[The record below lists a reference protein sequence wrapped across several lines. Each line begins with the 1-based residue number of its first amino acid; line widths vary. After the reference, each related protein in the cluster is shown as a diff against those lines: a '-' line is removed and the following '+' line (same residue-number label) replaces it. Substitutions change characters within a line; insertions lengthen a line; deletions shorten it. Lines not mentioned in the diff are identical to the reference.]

1 MAYWVGCDSALQ
13 LRSTI
18 QADIL
23 TSIDSRAIMKS
34 DHFLLTQITRI
45 MSVLRILALALALL
59 MTSGLTASY
68 AQTTLLDLTSGDSS
82 SEADSADASQS
93 PEAIRALVSQLFDEE
108 VRALLLDGLDAVALE
123 NSASPENSDTVIA
136 NAFAFLKFW
145 GVSVFKSSTDAIIK
159 VPVML
164 STQAQSINTFFSQ
177 RGASGTL
184 NLFGLFLA
192 AIILGLI
199 VEWVVR
205 KFTGKWAQR
214 TETPVDSSSFKESL
228 QLLGWRL
235 FLDFAGLIAFT
246 IVAATVVAQIAAPAD
261 REFFSFVLFNV
272 IVGPRFLMALVRFL
286 LAPNRPELR
295 LVHTDDTTAKFI
307 YKHAWG
313 LYVLIGVAGTIIR
326 FNALN
331 GFPPGM
337 IRIAFWAS
345 LSVNAYVIYIVWH
358 SKEGIRQMLIGK
370 DNDVTPIEK
379 KIANLYPYLMIALS
393 VLLWLIVEL
402 IISIGSIHLLGG
414 RPHIVTLTIFLFV
427 PAMDT
432 LIRAVVGHMTPPME
446 GEGIIATRAYYSSKR
461 SYLRIGRVLIFGLL
475 VLIVMDVWQIQLH
488 NVASGAVGATV
499 ASNFIRLLIIL
510 SIGYLFWEIVSLLI
524 NRRLAAEDTAAGLDL
539 NSEEPGGGEGGG
551 VGSSRL
557 STILPLLRFILQ
569 FLVITMTI
577 LIGLSNI
584 GINVT
589 PLLAGAGVIGIAVGF
604 GSQKLVGDVV
614 SGLFFLIDDAFR
626 AGEYISIE
634 GTVGTVEKISLRS
647 MQLRHHRGAVH
658 TIPYGEIPK
667 LTNFSRDWVMMKLKF
682 TVPFNTDIKKVKN
695 LFKKIGAD
703 VVDLPQFSDDLL
715 QPFKFQGVLQ
725 VNDVGLV
732 VGGKFMA
739 KPGTQFMMRKELYV
753 RIQKAFDENGIQ
765 FARKEVRVK
774 LDEEEAVNLSP
785 SQQRTIA
792 GAAANETEEEVDVAP
807 PKDDR

>member
-1 MAYWVGCDSALQ
+1 MNSDFFS
-13 LRSTI
+13 
-18 QADIL
+18 L
-23 TSIDSRAIMKS
+23 TRFVRLATGLK
-34 DHFLLTQITRI
+34 
-45 MSVLRILALALALL
+45 VLALALVLSMA
-59 MTSGLTASY
+59 MGLTASY
-68 AQTTLLDLTSGDSS
+68 AQTTLLDLTTSNSTP
-82 SEADSADASQS
+82 EADDVNAAQS

-108 VRALLLDGLDAVALE
+108 VRALLLDGLDAVATE
-123 NSASPENSDTVIA
+123 KNANAENSDAVIS
-136 NAFAFLKFW
+136 NVFAFFKFW
-145 GVSVFKSSTDAIIK
+145 GVSVFNSSTDAIIN
-159 VPVML
+159 VPSML
-164 STQAQSINTFFSQ
+164 ATQAESNGIFFTQ
-177 RGASGTL
+177 RGTSGTL
-184 NLFGLFLA
+184 RLLGMFLL
-192 AIILGLI
+192 AIALGYI
-199 VEWVVR
+199 VELVVR
-205 KFTGKWAQR
+205 KFTKSRAR
-214 TETPVDSSSFKESL
+214 KIENPTDPNSFKESL
-228 QLLGWRL
+228 QLLSRRL
-235 FLDFAGLIAFT
+235 FLDFSGLIAFT
-246 IVAATVVAQIAAPAD
+246 IVASTVVSKIAIPAD

-272 IVGPRFLMALVRFL
+272 VVGPRFLMALVRFL

-295 LVHTDDTTAKFI
+295 LVHTDDTTAKYI

-313 LYVLIGVAGTIIR
+313 LYILIGIAGSIIR

-345 LSVNAYVIYIVWH
+345 LSVSAYVVYIVWH
-358 SKEGIRQMLIGK
+358 SRDGIRQMLIGK
-370 DNDVTPIEK
+370 DNDVTPTET
-379 KIANLYPYLMIALS
+379 KIANFYPYFMIGLS
-393 VLLWLIVEL
+393 VVMWLIVEL
-402 IISIGSIHLLGG
+402 IISIGSIHLLLS

-432 LIRAVVGHMTPPME
+432 LIRAVVGHMVPPME

-461 SYLRIGRVLIFGLL
+461 SYLRIGRVLVFGLL
-475 VLIVMDVWQIQLH
+475 VLVVMDVWQIQLH

-510 SIGYLFWEIVSLLI
+510 SVGYLFWETVSLLI

-557 STILPLLRFILQ
+557 STILPLLRFTLQ
-569 FLVITMTI
+569 FLVITMTV

-695 LFKKIGAD
+695 IFKKIGSD

-753 RIQKAFDENGIQ
+753 RVQKAFDENGIQ

-774 LDEEEAVNLSP
+774 LDGDNPDELSP
-785 SQQRTIA
+785 SQQKTIA
-792 GAAANETEEEVDVAP
+792 GAAANEMEDEIDIAP

>member
-1 MAYWVGCDSALQ
+1 MNSDFFS
-13 LRSTI
+13 
-18 QADIL
+18 L
-23 TSIDSRAIMKS
+23 TRFVRLATGLK
-34 DHFLLTQITRI
+34 
-45 MSVLRILALALALL
+45 VLALALVLS
-59 MTSGLTASY
+59 MTMGLTASY
-68 AQTTLLDLTSGDSS
+68 AQTTLLDLTTSNSTP
-82 SEADSADASQS
+82 EADDVDAAQS

-108 VRALLLDGLDAVALE
+108 VRALLLDGLDAVATE
-123 NSASPENSDTVIA
+123 KNANAENSDAVIS
-136 NAFAFLKFW
+136 NVFAFFKFW
-145 GVSVFKSSTDAIIK
+145 GVSVFNSSTDAIIN
-159 VPVML
+159 VPSML
-164 STQAQSINTFFSQ
+164 ATQAESIGIFFTQ
-177 RGASGTL
+177 RGTSGTL
-184 NLFGLFLA
+184 RLLGMFLL
-192 AIILGLI
+192 AIALGYI
-199 VEWVVR
+199 VELVVR
-205 KFTGKWAQR
+205 KFTKSRAR
-214 TETPVDSSSFKESL
+214 KIENPTDPNSFKESL
-228 QLLGWRL
+228 QLLSRRL
-235 FLDFAGLIAFT
+235 FLDFSGLIAFT
-246 IVAATVVAQIAAPAD
+246 IVASTVVSKIAIPAD

-272 IVGPRFLMALVRFL
+272 VVGPRFLMALVRFL

-295 LVHTDDTTAKFI
+295 LVHTDDTTAKYI

-313 LYVLIGVAGTIIR
+313 LYILIGIAGSIIR

-345 LSVNAYVIYIVWH
+345 LSVSAYVVYIVWH
-358 SKEGIRQMLIGK
+358 SRDGIRQMLIGK
-370 DNDVTPIEK
+370 DNDVTPTET
-379 KIANLYPYLMIALS
+379 KIANFYPYFMIGLS
-393 VLLWLIVEL
+393 VVMWLIVEL
-402 IISIGSIHLLGG
+402 IISIGSIHLLVS

-432 LIRAVVGHMTPPME
+432 LIRAVVGHMVPPME

-461 SYLRIGRVLIFGLL
+461 SYLRIGRVLVFGLL
-475 VLIVMDVWQIQLH
+475 VLVVMDVWQIQLH

-510 SIGYLFWEIVSLLI
+510 SVGYLFWETVSLLI

-557 STILPLLRFILQ
+557 STILPLLRFTLQ
-569 FLVITMTI
+569 FLVITMTV

-695 LFKKIGAD
+695 IFKKIGSD

-753 RIQKAFDENGIQ
+753 RVQKAFDENGIQ

-774 LDEEEAVNLSP
+774 LDGDNPDELSP
-785 SQQRTIA
+785 SQQKTIA
-792 GAAANETEEEVDVAP
+792 GAAANEMEDEIDIAP

>member
-1 MAYWVGCDSALQ
+1 MPLGAKTRPHRLY
-13 LRSTI
+13 
-18 QADIL
+18 
-23 TSIDSRAIMKS
+23 SIDSHAIMKS
-34 DHFLLTQITRI
+34 DDFQSLKFIRLASLLRTF
-45 MSVLRILALALALL
+45 ALVLALL
-59 MTSGLTASY
+59 LTNGLTAAH
-68 AQTTLLDLTSGDSS
+68 AQTSLLDLTSANTS
-82 SEADSADASQS
+82 SEADIADSPQS
-93 PEAIRALVSQLFDEE
+93 PEEIRALVSQLFDEE

-123 NSASPENSDTVIA
+123 DAEKPENSNAVISS
-136 NAFAFLKFW
+136 AFAFLKFW
-145 GVSVFKSSTDAIIK
+145 GVSVFTSSTDAIIK

-164 STQAQSINTFFSQ
+164 ATQAQSIKQFFSH
-177 RGASGTL
+177 RGTSDTL
-184 NLFGLFLA
+184 NLLGLFIT
-192 AIILGLI
+192 AIILGLMA
-199 VEWVVR
+199 EWVVR
-205 KFTGKWAQR
+205 KFTSRWER
-214 TETPVDSSSFKESL
+214 VIENPDDTSSFKDSFRVL
-228 QLLGWRL
+228 SRRL
-235 FLDFAGLIAFT
+235 FLEYAGLIAFT
-246 IVAATVVAQIAAPAD
+246 IVATTVLAQIAAPAD

-272 IVGPRFLMALVRFL
+272 IVGPRVLMALVRFL
-286 LAPNRPELR
+286 IAPNRPDLR
-295 LVHTDDTTAKFI
+295 LVHTDDTTASFI

-313 LYVLIGVAGTIIR
+313 LYVLIGIAGTIIR

-331 GFPPGM
+331 GFPPGT

-345 LSVNAYVIYIVWH
+345 LSVNAYVIFIAWH
-358 SKEGIRQMLIGK
+358 SKEGLKQMLMGK
-370 DNDVTPIEK
+370 DSDVTPTEK
-379 KIANLYPYLMIALS
+379 KIANLYPYLIIALS

-461 SYLRIGRVLIFGLL
+461 SYLRIGRVLVFGLL

-499 ASNFIRLLIIL
+499 ASNFIRLLMIL
-510 SIGYLFWEIVSLLI
+510 SVGYLFWEIVSLLI
-524 NRRLAAEDTAAGLDL
+524 NRKLAAEDTAAGLDL
-539 NSEEPGGGEGGG
+539 TSEEPGGGEGGG

-557 STILPLLRFILQ
+557 STILPLLRFTLQ
-569 FLVITMTI
+569 FLVITMTV

-753 RIQKAFDENGIQ
+753 RIQRAFDENGIQ

-774 LDEEEAVNLSP
+774 LDGEEQAELSP
-785 SQQRTIA
+785 SQKRTIA
-792 GAAANETEEEVDVAP
+792 GAAASETDEELEAAP